1 MKLKG
6 DKMKTLNKILDTLEK
21 IKTDIRFLSEASSS
35 RYKDIYKSVEEYKKL
50 FRNRIELFSRY

>member
-1 MKLKG
+1 
-6 DKMKTLNKILDTLEK
+6 MKTLNKILDTLEK